1 MIPEF
6 PPWSATVPGIPD
18 HIPALGPSAQRPRP
32 DPSWNPAGK
41 AVTREEYYVLSR
53 IDGHTS
59 IRDIVLISGLAADKA
74 LAAVHKLFSLGA
86 IALPEAPPATATAV
100 EPSLEP
106 LDAEEAAAM
115 AEDVNLSDAEKR
127 RILAMRRAVHSGDHF
142 VILGLEHT
150 ADARALRRAY
160 FRISKQFHPDR
171 FYGRKLGCFGPWLSQ
186 IFESANRSY

>member
-1 MIPEF
+1 
-6 PPWSATVPGIPD
+6 
-18 HIPALGPSAQRPRP
+18 
-32 DPSWNPAGK
+32 SWNPAGK

-86 IALPEAPPATATAV
+86 IALPEAPAPPAAEAT
-100 EPSLEP
+100 LEP

-115 AEDVNLSDAEKR
+115 AEEVNLSDTEKR
-127 RILAMRRAVHSGDHF
+127 RILAMRRAVHTGDHF
-142 VILGLEHT
+142 AILGLERT

-171 FYGRKLGCFGPWLSQ
+171 FYGRKLGHFGPWLSQ
-186 IFESANRSY
+186 IFESATRSYTILSSPDGKAKTT